1 MVLKKKKKTWKL
13 LQPGSMSTADSG
25 QNGSI
30 ELTLAYCSAEII
42 QSIKN

>member
-1 MVLKKKKKTWKL
+1 MVLKKKKKNMKT